1 MPGKR
6 RSPPDASIGY
16 TEKTAMYYLVL
27 FVHVIVCIFLIIVIL
42 LQSGKAADLAGAFG
56 GMGSQT
62 AFGPRGS
69 ATLLSKATTI
79 SAVLF
84 MITSMSLS
92 IMATKNAGLGATVL
106 EERTPSKAAPGKTA
120 PAPATPAAP
129 GTGQPQ
135 TAPITVTPEG
145 GKPTTIQV
153 PVVPSNPAPAQPA
166 QPGLGQKQAPASP
179 KK

>member
-1 MPGKR
+1 
-6 RSPPDASIGY
+6 
-16 TEKTAMYYLVL
+16 MYYLVL
-27 FVHVIVCIFLIIVIL
+27 FVHVVVCIFLIIVIL

-84 MITSMSLS
+84 MVTSMSLS

-106 EERTPSKAAPGKTA
+106 EERAPAKTA
-120 PAPATPAAP
+120 PAKTAPATPAPA
-129 GTGQPQ
+129 TGQPA
-135 TAPITVTPEG
+135 TTPITVTPEG

-166 QPGLGQKQAPASP
+166 QPGLGQKQAPANQ

>member
-1 MPGKR
+1 
-6 RSPPDASIGY
+6 
-16 TEKTAMYYLVL
+16 MYYLLL
-27 FVHVIVCIFLIIVIL
+27 FVHVVVCIFLIIVVL

-84 MITSMSLS
+84 MITSMALS
-92 IMATKNAGLGATVL
+92 IMATRNAGLGATVL
-106 EERTPSKAAPGKTA
+106 EDKSTTTRPAQTKSVPAQPA
-120 PAPATPAAP
+120 PAPT
-129 GTGQPQ
+129 

-145 GKPTTIQV
+145 GKPQTTNV
-153 PVVPSNPAPAQPA
+153 PVAPAPPAQQGKQAPAQPA
-166 QPGLGQKQAPASP
+166 PAN

>member
-1 MPGKR
+1 
-6 RSPPDASIGY
+6 
-16 TEKTAMYYLVL
+16 MYIL
-27 FVHVIVCIFLIIVIL
+27 FLMVHVVVCLFLIIVVL

-84 MITSMSLS
+84 MVTSLSLS
-92 IMATKNAGLGATVL
+92 ILATRSAGLGATVL
-106 EERTPSKAAPGKTA
+106 EGA
-120 PAPATPAAP
+120 PAPARTVPAP
-129 GTGQPQ
+129 SKSIPL
-135 TAPITVTPEG
+135 
-145 GKPTTIQV
+145 
-153 PVVPSNPAPAQPA
+153 PVHPSN
-166 QPGLGQKQAPASP
+166 QAPAPVNQAPAP